1 MAKLESNFGQWERTS
16 GEGIALGFGAVVA
29 AATEELL

>member
-1 MAKLESNFGQWERTS
+1 MAKLESNFGQWEGTS
-16 GEGIALGFGAVVA
+16 GEGIALGFRAVV